1 MKIKLLLCLEDGDLK
16 LFRTHGCSYKEV
28 YEMKCIIFDLFFLL
42 IGLTCGMVFMIYRCG
57 YILENSKKKADKF
70 LSFFEL
76 MDQWLSCKE
85 QNYQFTKY
93 FEENNIKSVAIY
105 GIGKI
110 GNHLKYELEKGGITL
125 SYVIDEGEGVIY
137 GKEEHYN
144 LKDKLPMVDVV
155 IVTSVNEYEE
165 VKKRIL
171 DNNKMLHVISV
182 GEVIGR
188 KEEG

>member
-1 MKIKLLLCLEDGDLK
+1 
-16 LFRTHGCSYKEV
+16 
-28 YEMKCIIFDLFFLL
+28 MKCIILNLLFLL
-42 IGLTCGMVFMIYRCG
+42 IGLSCGMIFMIYRCG
-57 YILENSKKKADKF
+57 YILENSKKRADKL

-93 FEENNIKSVAIY
+93 FDENNIESVAIY

-125 SYVIDEGEGVIY
+125 SYVIDESVNAFY

-165 VKKRIL
+165 VKKKIL
-171 DNNKMLHVISV
+171 DNNRMLHVISV
-182 GEVIGR
+182 DKVLGR
-188 KEEG
+188 N